1 MTPAL
6 VRTAGVAA
14 AVAAT
19 LATGLGVGTAGAD
32 TPDAATVES
41 VVTVPPGPPVPV
53 SPQEYSYTAT
63 HDLTVRADSL
73 DLARFVADIP
83 VPEQYRAANL
93 ALAARFD
100 ATVDAA
106 LTSPGGCV
114 QVVVDPRAK
123 DGNLFNYGFF
133 PVAGEFCD

>member
-1 MTPAL
+1 MQSARTTTAL

-14 AVAAT
+14 AVSAI
-19 LATGLGVGTAGAD
+19 LATGLGAGG
-32 TPDAATVES
+32 AAAEEA
-41 VVTVPPGPPVPV
+41 VVVVPPGPPVPV
-53 SPQEYSYTAT
+53 SSQEYSYIAT
-63 HDLTVRADSL
+63 HDLTVRAESL
-73 DLARFVADIP
+73 DLAGFVARIP

-100 ATVDAA
+100 ATVDSA

-114 QVVVDPRAK
+114 QVVVDPRSR

>member
-1 MTPAL
+1 MQSARTITAL

-14 AVAAT
+14 AVSGIIAA
-19 LATGLGVGTAGAD
+19 GLGSGVAVAEE
-32 TPDAATVES
+32 A
-41 VVTVPPGPPVPV
+41 VVVVPPGPPVPV
-53 SPQEYSYTAT
+53 SSQEYSYLAT
-63 HDLTVRADSL
+63 HDLTVRASSL
-73 DLARFVADIP
+73 DLAGFIAGIP

-100 ATVDAA
+100 ATVDEA

-133 PVAGEFCD
+133 PVAGQYCE

>member
-1 MTPAL
+1 MQSARTTTAL
-6 VRTAGVAA
+6 ARSVGVAA
-14 AVAAT
+14 AVSAIVAA
-19 LATGLGVGTAGAD
+19 GLGAGAAGAEE
-32 TPDAATVES
+32 P
-41 VVTVPPGPPVPV
+41 VVVVPPGPPVPV
-53 SPQEYSYTAT
+53 SSQEYSYLAT

-73 DLARFVADIP
+73 DLARFISDIP

-100 ATVDAA
+100 ATVDTA

-114 QVVVDPRAK
+114 QVVVDPRAT

-133 PVAGEFCD
+133 PVAGQYCD

>member
-1 MTPAL
+1 MQSARTITAL

-14 AVAAT
+14 AASAIVAA
-19 LATGLGVGTAGAD
+19 GLGAGTAGAE
-32 TPDAATVES
+32 ES
-41 VVTVPPGPPVPV
+41 VVVVPPGPPVPV
-53 SPQEYSYTAT
+53 SSQEYSYIAT
-63 HDLTVRADSL
+63 HDLTVRAKSI

-100 ATVDAA
+100 ATVDSA

>member
-1 MTPAL
+1 MQSARTITAL

-14 AVAAT
+14 AVSGIIAA
-19 LATGLGVGTAGAD
+19 GLGSGVAGAQD
-32 TPDAATVES
+32 E
-41 VVTVPPGPPVPV
+41 VVVVPPGPPVPV
-53 SPQEYSYTAT
+53 SSQEYSYLAT
-63 HDLTVRADSL
+63 HDLTVRANSI
-73 DLARFVADIP
+73 DLARFIADIP
-83 VPEQYRAANL
+83 VPAQYRAANL

-100 ATVDAA
+100 ATVDEA

-133 PVAGEFCD
+133 PVEGQYCD

>member
-1 MTPAL
+1 MQSARTITAL

-14 AVAAT
+14 AVSAILAA
-19 LATGLGVGTAGAD
+19 GLGSGTASAD
-32 TPDAATVES
+32 DQVPV
-41 VVTVPPGPPVPV
+41 VPPGPPVPV
-53 SPQEYSYTAT
+53 SSQEFSYTAT
-63 HDLTVRADSL
+63 HDLTVRANSV
-73 DLARFVADIP
+73 DLARFIADIP

-100 ATVDAA
+100 ATVDSA

-133 PVAGEFCD
+133 PVAGQFCD